1 MASVEEIIDDQRG
14 FAAQVLSDS
23 QQALRDVSNMI
34 TGIGYLQPDPQL
46 DPIDQP
52 LEPPVLQPVPEF
64 AGVDFQ
70 LPQAPGA
77 APQFQDIGPIDIS
90 GLPVATA
97 VVPTITMP
105 SSPAPLADFSI
116 SAPSINTSYE
126 FPDPPDQLINPLVAE
141 PQIQDRAAPDK
152 PTIVLPVFDSAA
164 PVFDAEAP
172 TDLAVQLETTQ
183 RGASAAMMSVLD
195 GQLDAM
201 LARYCPR
208 YHSSMETM
216 ELRLSQLMAGGS
228 GFSGDVE
235 RAVIERAK
243 DRHLGEYRRVRDAAW
258 ADAAD
263 RGYTLPPGALLSAA
277 TKARQA
283 AADNLARANVELVAK
298 QAEMEQANL
307 QFALSTSMNL
317 RQSVL
322 AAMLSYHGN
331 LVQINGQALEHA
343 KAVVG
348 MAVEAYNIAVKAF
361 GAKLEAWR
369 AQVALYEV
377 RLKGAM
383 AAIDL
388 YKAEVDALQAL
399 TQVDMAKVNVYRARM
414 ESLQSLA
421 NVYRARIDAIV
432 SRAGLEKLK
441 LELFQAQVQ
450 TRATEVQSKAT
461 EWTGYRAALEGQE
474 LQVRVYDAQ
483 VRADGQ
489 AIQTYRAG
497 IDAKVEVVRAAAI
510 TNDSRARVHEMAL
523 REYGQIV
530 AARGELARTQLE
542 GDRQKLMAYQA
553 QTAAAVSYAQMAATF
568 YRSKADVNVSYAD
581 ARMRAQTVQQSSMQS
596 MQAAITQLAAANA
609 NTHSQVAGQAMAG
622 LNSVAIKSSDG

>member
-1 MASVEEIIDDQRG
+1 MPAWTSSCPR
-14 FAAQVLSDS
+14 L
-23 QQALRDVSNMI
+23 QALRRS
-34 TGIGYLQPDPQL
+34 
-46 DPIDQP
+46 
-52 LEPPVLQPVPEF
+52 
-64 AGVDFQ
+64 
-70 LPQAPGA
+70 
-77 APQFQDIGPIDIS
+77 FQDIGPIDIS

-116 SAPSINTSYE
+116 SAPSINTSYD
-126 FPDPPDQLINPLVAE
+126 FPDPPDQLINPLIAE

-172 TDLAVQLETTQ
+172 TDLAAQLETTQ

-277 TKARQA
+277 AKARQA
-283 AADNLARANVELVAK
+283 AADNLARANVELVVK
-298 QAEMEQANL
+298 QAEMEQTNL
-307 QFALSTSMNL
+307 QFAISTSMNL

-388 YKAEVDALQAL
+388 
-399 TQVDMAKVNVYRARM
+399 
-414 ESLQSLA
+414 
-421 NVYRARIDAIV
+421 
-432 SRAGLEKLK
+432 
-441 LELFQAQVQ
+441 
-450 TRATEVQSKAT
+450 
-461 EWTGYRAALEGQE
+461 
-474 LQVRVYDAQ
+474 
-483 VRADGQ
+483 
-489 AIQTYRAG
+489 
-497 IDAKVEVVRAAAI
+497 
-510 TNDSRARVHEMAL
+510 
-523 REYGQIV
+523 
-530 AARGELARTQLE
+530 
-542 GDRQKLMAYQA
+542 
-553 QTAAAVSYAQMAATF
+553 
-568 YRSKADVNVSYAD
+568 
-581 ARMRAQTVQQSSMQS
+581 
-596 MQAAITQLAAANA
+596 
-609 NTHSQVAGQAMAG
+609 
-622 LNSVAIKSSDG
+622 

>member
-46 DPIDQP
+46 EAIDQP
-52 LEPPVLQPVPEF
+52 LEVPVLQPVPEF

-70 LPQAPGA
+70 LPPAPGA
-77 APQFQDIGPIDIS
+77 APQFQDIAPIDIS
-90 GLPVATA
+90 GLPVPTA
-97 VVPTITMP
+97 VAPDIVMP
-105 SSPAPLADFSI
+105 SAPSALADFAI
-116 SAPSINTSYE
+116 AAPSISTSYE
-126 FPDPPDQLINPLVAE
+126 FPDPPDQLTNPLIPE
-141 PQIQDRAAPDK
+141 PQLQERATPDK
-152 PTIVLPVFDSAA
+152 PAILLPVFDASAPTFDTAA
-164 PVFDAEAP
+164 PA
-172 TDLAVQLETTQ
+172 DLAAQLESSQ

-208 YHSSMETM
+208 YHSSMEAM
-216 ELRLSQLMAGGS
+216 ELRLAQLMAGGS
-228 GFSGDVE
+228 GFCADAE
-235 RAVIERAK
+235 RAVMERAK
-243 DRHLGEYRRVRDAAW
+243 DRNLGEYRRTRDAAW

-263 RGYTLPPGALLSAA
+263 RGFTLPTGALLSVSA
-277 TKARQA
+277 KARQA
-283 AADNLARANVELVAK
+283 AADNNARANAELVAK
-298 QAEMEQANL
+298 QAELEQANL
-307 QFALSTSMNL
+307 QFAISTSLNL

-322 AAMLSYHGN
+322 SAMLSYHSN
-331 LVQINGQALEHA
+331 LVQINGQALEYA

-348 MAVEAYNIAVKAF
+348 MVVETYNIAVKAF
-361 GAKLEAWR
+361 ATQLDAWR

-421 NVYRARIDAIV
+421 NVYRARIDAIT

-450 TRATEVQSKAT
+450 TRAAEVQSKAT

-474 LQVRVYDAQ
+474 LKVRMYDAL

-489 AIQTYRAG
+489 AIQAYRTG
-497 IDAKVEVVRAAAI
+497 IDAKVEMVKAAAV
-510 TNDSRARVHEMAL
+510 TNDARARMHEMAL
-523 REYGQIV
+523 REYGQTV

-553 QTAAAVSYAQMAATF
+553 HTAAAVSYAQMSTTF
-568 YRSKADVNVSYAD
+568 YKSKAEVNVSNAD

-596 MQAAITQLAAANA
+596 MQAAVTQLAAANA
-609 NTHSQVAGQAMAG
+609 HTHSQVAGQAMAG
-622 LNSVAIKSSDG
+622 LNSVAIKNSDN